1 MKQVLLSEIMEQV
14 LSLAPEAVAMSQID
28 GNILISLNMKL
39 DSDWD
44 TLVPVITEGED
55 S

>member
-1 MKQVLLSEIMEQV
+1 MSTLTEVMEHVLY
-14 LSLAPEAVAMSQID
+14 LAPEAVAMSQED

-39 DSDWD
+39 GEDFD
-44 TLVPVITEGED
+44 TLTPFKEED